1 MEYPLICTNWNL
13 LHPWMYW
20 TKFTWNYPRAS
31 GEEEF
36 EMSVMYFKIFA
47 QFPLNT
53 YYPCLWYKH
62 ECILSKDN
70 LSKGFSNLT
79 PRFVNEFPIFS
90 QYFLPLL
97 SWLPLTKD
105 YFVPS
110 LFQIG
115 HMILKKAVGYVF
127 SFCSLLPFWKR
138 LTLWNKILPFIGINL
153 NPIYQRTHDK
163 KHVLHCSMLFCR
175 KRKWK

>member
-1 MEYPLICTNWNL
+1 
-13 LHPWMYW
+13 MY
-20 TKFTWNYPRAS
+20 
-31 GEEEF
+31 
-36 EMSVMYFKIFA
+36 
-47 QFPLNT
+47 
-53 YYPCLWYKH
+53 
-62 ECILSKDN
+62 LSKDD

-163 KHVLHCSMLFCR
+163 KNTYFIAAWCFVGNVNGNRYNNEYDIWIRLCVWSRILYEEN
-175 KRKWK
+175 